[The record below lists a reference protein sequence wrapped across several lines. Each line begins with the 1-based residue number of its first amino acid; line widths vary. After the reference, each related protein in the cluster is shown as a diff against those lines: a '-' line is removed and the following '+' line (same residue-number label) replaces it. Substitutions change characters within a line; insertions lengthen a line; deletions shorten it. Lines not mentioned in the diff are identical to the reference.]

1 MRVSAKEKVERELRG
16 RVEHANGVWERVK
29 GSRDRGEDVRYMEVY
44 MAMDGCNRAEYAY
57 IEKMGVM
64 YG

>member
-1 MRVSAKEKVERELRG
+1 MKSKDKVEMELRG

-29 GSRDRGEDVRYMEVY
+29 GARDRGEDVRYMEVY
-44 MAMDGCNRAEYAY
+44 MAMDGCNRADWAY
-57 IEKMGVM
+57 IETMGRM